1 MSVKRFFLTRSLREK
16 ALLVAFVA
24 LVAAVW
30 LASVA
35 GRTRVLVQEA
45 RSAAAARAEQALWL
59 GNRAAIEEQAA
70 RATAQLDPTHT
81 LNVAR
86 LLGEL
91 SAQAGQA
98 GLSPEVS
105 GQRTEQTSQ
114 FSFHSAQ
121 VTFRRADMAALVKF
135 YEEVSKRSPYVGL
148 EQVSL
153 AIDRGAPGTVNA
165 TFRVV
170 AAELKP

>member
-1 MSVKRFFLTRSLREK
+1 MKRFFLTRSLREK
-16 ALLVAFVA
+16 ALLVLFVV
-24 LVAAVW
+24 LGAAIW
-30 LASVA
+30 LLSAA
-35 GRTRVLVQEA
+35 GRGRVLVQEA
-45 RSAAAARAEQALWL
+45 RSAAAARAEQDLWL
-59 GNRAAIEEQAA
+59 GNRTTIEEQTA
-70 RATAQLDPTHT
+70 RATAQLDPAHT

-91 SAQAGQA
+91 SAQAAQA
-98 GLSPEVS
+98 GLSPEIS
-105 GQRTEQTSQ
+105 GQRTERTSQ

-153 AIDRGAPGTVNA
+153 AIDRGAPGTINA

>member
-1 MSVKRFFLTRSLREK
+1 MNVKRFFLTRSLREK
-16 ALLVAFVA
+16 VLLVAFVG
-24 LVAAVW
+24 LAAAIW
-30 LASVA
+30 LASAA

-45 RSAAAARAEQALWL
+45 RSVAAARAEQALWL
-59 GNRAAIEEQAA
+59 GNRASIEEQAA
-70 RATAQLDPTHT
+70 RATAQLDAAHT

-98 GLSPEVS
+98 GLSPEIS
-105 GQRTEQTSQ
+105 GQRTERTSQ

-121 VTFRRADMAALVKF
+121 VSFRRADMAALVKF

-170 AAELKP
+170 ATELKP